1 MPEHDGHLPMVQNTR
16 SFCAFTVLPFFL
28 RHGSSGLRD
37 GLRPAAPKD
46 DEAEKVTQLAG
57 R

>member
-16 SFCAFTVLPFFL
+16 SFCTFTVLPFFL
-28 RHGSSGLRD
+28 KHGSSGLRD

-46 DEAEKVTQLAG
+46 DEAEKVTELAG